1 MLCEKKHWVGV
12 YADEFSHM
20 RNRTSNRAEGAHSAI
35 NVALGNIPSGKI
47 STVTDTIDRW
57 YILKRDERKRQ
68 REVEMLGK
76 RSTLVNK
83 ETEHKFEHLM
93 YKITRFAMDFVR
105 KEVSYGR
112 IKANN
117 NNIPSACECICNVI
131 YKLPCYHMLAVHD
144 VIPLSFVHPRWWI
157 DYNDEE
163 SDCDGL
169 VSSTGSSDKNDSRST
184 DVEQVDRSL
193 YDRESHED
201 EVDLTKPVNDE
212 VTDVNLDQTQDKY
225 LNENKEKGT

>member
-117 NNIPSACECICNVI
+117 NNIPSACE
-131 YKLPCYHMLAVHD
+131 Y
-144 VIPLSFVHPRWWI
+144 
-157 DYNDEE
+157 DEE